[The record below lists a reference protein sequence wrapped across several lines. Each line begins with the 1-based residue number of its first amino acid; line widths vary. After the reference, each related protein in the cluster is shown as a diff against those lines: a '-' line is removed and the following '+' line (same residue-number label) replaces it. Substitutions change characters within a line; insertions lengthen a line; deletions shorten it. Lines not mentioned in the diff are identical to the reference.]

1 MYLTQTRSRYKL
13 KVKDLMPYI
22 NDLKDS
28 GFQIAGYLD
37 LTTNWA
43 SIEKTK
49 SDPADRLVTLLD
61 TWLNDTEVET
71 CPHTWDYFIHIV
83 RKLRKGQLADKM
95 AKELSKIRHFQVSTY
110 NVWVEEMSSVCDC
123 KEHAHSLVEKERYNF
138 IIWDGSRNI
147 I

>member
-1 MYLTQTRSRYKL
+1 MHQTQARSDFKL

-43 SIEKTK
+43 SIEKTNP
-49 SDPADRLVTLLD
+49 DPADRLVALLN

-71 CPHTWDYFIHIV
+71 CPHTWDYFIRIV
-83 RKLRKGQLADKM
+83 RKLGKGKLADKM
-95 AKELSKIRHFQVSTY
+95 AKELSKFCHFQVSTF
-110 NVWVEEMSSVCDC
+110 NVWIQAKSTV
-123 KEHAHSLVEKERYNF
+123 
-138 IIWDGSRNI
+138 
-147 I
+147 